1 MLFLQKKNT
10 IMQDHTKNNFIS
22 IAKAIGIILMVAGH
36 SGCPAI
42 MNRFLYLFHMPL
54 FFVCSGYFFKDI
66 IGTNVLAKYY
76 KRKTYGLYMPYLKW
90 SLLFLLFHNIFV
102 ASDII
107 HSEIYDLNDYAKQIL
122 NICIM
127 KDFDILIRPFW
138 FIKELL
144 LSSILLATISYLRH
158 RFAVKFTNVLPA
170 AIFLILTLLCKY
182 HNINFPVLGDVS
194 ILTLSIT
201 YIYTGM
207 LYRQYENKIKPQSTT
222 FIICFAITIT
232 GSFLFNG
239 EIDMRYTIIS
249 NVIPY
254 FILSITGILFIFGV
268 SKYINLHV
276 NDHHYI
282 YFIGNHTM
290 PILALNLLALKI
302 GNLIKI
308 QIYDMPMGSLASH
321 TIIYDKNQLF
331 WILYIIIGVLI
342 PLLLEH
348 IYLYFIKKVK
358 INL

>member
-1 MLFLQKKNT
+1 
-10 IMQDHTKNNFIS
+10 MQDHTKNNFIS

-66 IGTNVLAKYY
+66 RDTNTLTRFY
-76 KRKTYGLYMPYLKW
+76 KRKTQGLYVPYLKW

-107 HSEIYDLNDYAKQIL
+107 HCEIYDLNSYTKHII

-144 LSSILLATISYLRH
+144 LSSILIATLSYLRH
-158 RFAVKFTNVLPA
+158 RFAVKITNILLA
-170 AIFLILTLLCKY
+170 ALFLILTMLCKS
-182 HNINFPVLGDVS
+182 HNINFPVIGDVS

-201 YIYTGM
+201 YIYTGI
-207 LYRQYENKIKPQSTT
+207 LYRQYENKIPPKSTT
-222 FIICFAITIT
+222 CIICFAITIV
-232 GSFLFNG
+232 GSILFNG
-239 EIDMRYTIIS
+239 EIDMRYTTITNI
-249 NVIPY
+249 IPY
-254 FILSITGILFIFGV
+254 FALSITGILFIFGV
-268 SKYINLHV
+268 SRYINLHV

-282 YFIGNHTM
+282 YYIGNHTM
-290 PILALNLLALKI
+290 PILALNLLSLKI

-308 QIYDMPMGSLASH
+308 QIYDMPLESLASH
-321 TIIYDKNQLF
+321 TIIYDHNQLF
-331 WILYIIIGVLI
+331 WLLYLIIGVSI
-342 PLLLEH
+342 PLLIEH
-348 IYLYFIKKVK
+348 VYTFFFKKVK
-358 INL
+358 IKQ